1 MNKKTNSL
9 VVVWNIGRLEDQIYS
24 LLQRKDH
31 NIRMLQ
37 IVNICNCR
45 SDTIAK
51 HREILPWDHCREVIY
66 YDIPPETQVAE
77 EDSEEAKEED
87 Y

>member
-1 MNKKTNSL
+1 MSKKTNSL
-9 VVVWNIGRLEDQIYS
+9 IVVWNIERLEDQIYN

-31 NIRMLQ
+31 NIKILQ
-37 IVNICNCR
+37 IVHICNYR

-51 HREILPWDHCREVIY
+51 LREILPWERCREVIY

-77 EDSEEAKEED
+77 EDSEEAIEED